1 VSGDR
6 KTQDSA
12 ADIARRIQRMTLLVR
27 GEARSLMHLRP
38 ASGNLVA
45 EFGPG
50 GASGVMAGP
59 RRKSG
64 NTVGQ
69 PFGQEAGRG
78 GHAQPGK
85 GSGTEPGWWVLAQ
98 GAPLDPEDFA
108 AREAAREELLAAVR
122 RAGVLVPENIW
133 VWDEVGR
140 AQLVL
145 ATLPTEERALRV
157 AERLREKG
165 LAVIVRR
172 EMP

>member
-6 KTQDSA
+6 KHSDSA

-45 EFGPG
+45 EFGPR
-50 GASGVMAGP
+50 GASGAAAGP
-59 RRKSG
+59 RQKPG
-64 NTVGQ
+64 ATVGQ
-69 PFGQEAGRG
+69 PFGQEAGHG

-85 GSGTEPGWWVLAQ
+85 GSGWWVLAQ
-98 GAPLDPEDFA
+98 GAPLDPENFSS
-108 AREAAREELLAAVR
+108 RETAREELLDAVR

-133 VWDEVGR
+133 VWDEAGR

>member
-1 VSGDR
+1 VSGGR

-38 ASGNLVA
+38 APGNLVA

-50 GASGVMAGP
+50 GASGNTAGP
-59 RRKSG
+59 RQKH
-64 NTVGQ
+64 GQ
-69 PFGQEAGRG
+69 KLGQNAGSG
-78 GHAQPGK
+78 GHAQPGR
-85 GSGTEPGWWVLAQ
+85 SFGWWVLAQ
-98 GAPLDPEDFA
+98 GAPLDPENFSS
-108 AREAAREELLAAVR
+108 REAAREELLDAVR

-133 VWDEVGR
+133 VWDEAGR

-145 ATLPTEERALRV
+145 ATLPTEERAHRV

-165 LAVIVRR
+165 LAVAVRR